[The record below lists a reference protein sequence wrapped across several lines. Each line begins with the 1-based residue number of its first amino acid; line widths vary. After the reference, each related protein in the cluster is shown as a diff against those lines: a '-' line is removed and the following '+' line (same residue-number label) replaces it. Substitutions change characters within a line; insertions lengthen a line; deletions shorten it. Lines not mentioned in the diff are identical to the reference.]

1 MSDFVMGAEARLT
14 DNFSQ
19 TFSNMARATKEF
31 DSGAAATAQAVD
43 SMGLSMS
50 QGTQDAKAFRD
61 TLNTTATDTAAV
73 TASMD
78 QATAGTNK
86 WKAAMQQFNRGT
98 ETIKGL
104 PSTLKQ
110 VAAQKLDG
118 LQNSFIRT
126 RMEAGL
132 LVGGVKTLAKTKV
145 TSLVDN
151 FKEFKATVTEGKSG
165 LAGFASGLK
174 NVGKISL
181 AASYNAIK
189 NITDKTKDF
198 AKTKISNIT
207 NGFKEFKNRVTQ
219 GQSGTGFLLTSL
231 KNVAKVSL
239 TGLHNGLSKIGSLA
253 VSAGSKIASSL
264 GSAITSAT
272 KGLTI
277 GIAAAGTAMAGLTVK
292 ALNLG
297 GELEQNIGGS
307 EAVFKEFAS
316 TMQETGKTAF
326 SKMGLSQSDF
336 LATANKMGALFQGSG
351 FGIKESADIS
361 AKSMQ
366 RAADVASIMGID
378 VGDAMEAVAGA
389 AKGNFTMM
397 DNLGVAMND
406 TAIAAYAA
414 SKGIKKSSQQ
424 MTQQEKV
431 GLAMEMFLE
440 KTSYAAGN
448 YAKENDTLAGSLT
461 TAKAAMSNFLAG
473 SGSVDDLVSSF
484 VNASTI
490 IVDNVTEIVPRLA
503 TGVAEAIGAIM
514 PKVPGIL
521 IGTLP
526 MLLNA
531 ATQMFQSLI
540 TTVQQNKQPLIGLAV
555 TIISSLAT
563 FLLDAIPQILLVGAD
578 ILLGLADGITQQLP
592 QLLSVAGQSIN
603 SFVSGVITRFPML
616 IQTALQLIQ
625 TLVNGLIANLPM
637 IIQSGVQLIVSLVQ
651 GIVGMLPS
659 LVQMAVQLIMSLV
672 QGLIANLPLILNAA
686 VQLIVTLIQGIVGML
701 PMIIQS
707 GIQLI
712 ITLFQGLIA
721 NLPMIIQ
728 AAIQII
734 IALAF
739 GLIQA
744 IPQLVAA
751 IPQLISAI
759 VDTIMNTNW
768 LQVGWDIVKGIGKG
782 LFDGIKSIFKKGGKA
797 GGEEMASGAAEG
809 AESGLTAISEA
820 SAQTANNFT
829 ANLQPDYSAISGYG
843 MEAGNSLSAGLTTG
857 AEGIGT
863 TATQIGTDAML
874 GLSGGFTAAL
884 PDTVATVSDVGLQSV
899 TGLSTGMT
907 DNLGLATTAA
917 TTVTTGVTDTFAD
930 INLRPSGENAMQGFI
945 DGMNAMRSSVMG
957 VAREIADSVKT
968 TINSSL
974 DIHSPSRVLE
984 ESGEFTGEGFANG
997 ILAMIDRVKSAARG
1011 LSDGAVEPFATQAT
1025 SVQAISPS
1033 GVSSVPAGK
1042 RDGLKIAIENIIL
1055 QDVGDKDP
1063 KALVA
1068 EILQLLYDALS
1079 GADEVLSAGEMG
1091 ALL

>member
-14 DNFSQ
+14 DNFSHVFGQMGAATREFMQ
-19 TFSNMARATKEF
+19 TFSSANEVADSFNQEVDGFNQEVDGFKE
-31 DSGAAATAQAVD
+31 
-43 SMGLSMS
+43 
-50 QGTQDAKAFRD
+50 
-61 TLNTTATDTAAV
+61 TLNE
-73 TASMD
+73 
-78 QATAGTNK
+78 AGTVLDSTQIQAQN
-86 WKAAMQQFNRGT
+86 AASGIDEIRESIQQFNRGFQT
-98 ETIKGL
+98 LERL
-104 PSTLKQ
+104 PQILRQ
-110 VAAQKLDG
+110 AAA
-118 LQNSFIRT
+118 T
-126 RMEAGL
+126 RMDALKSSFTATRQQAGQ
-132 LVGGVKTLAKTKV
+132 LVGAIKAFVNTKI
-145 TSLVDN
+145 TTAISG

-207 NGFKEFKNRVTQ
+207 SGFKEFKNRVTQ

-253 VSAGSKIASSL
+253 VSAGSKIASGL
-264 GSAITSAT
+264 GSAVKGIT
-272 KGLTI
+272 KGLSI
-277 GIAAAGTAMAGLTVK
+277 GIAAAGTAMGALTIK

-490 IVDNVTEIVPRLA
+490 IVDKVTEIVPRLA

-578 ILLGLADGITQQLP
+578 IILGLADGIVQQLP
-592 QLLSVAGQSIN
+592 QLLPVAFQSIT
-603 SFVSGVITRFPML
+603 SFVNGITARLPML
-616 IQTALQLIQ
+616 VQTALQLIQ

-637 IIQSGVQLIVSLVQ
+637 VIQSGVQLIVSLVQ

-659 LVQMAVQLIMSLV
+659 LLQMGIQLIRALQETIWSMLPQILQMGIQLLV
-672 QGLIANLPLILNAA
+672 S
-686 VQLIVTLIQGIVGML
+686 LIQGIV
-701 PMIIQS
+701 QS
-707 GIQLI
+707 
-712 ITLFQGLIA
+712 
-721 NLPMIIQ
+721 LPMIIQ
-728 AAIQII
+728 AAIDMVISFIQTIISNLPFIIQSAVQIVV
-734 IALAF
+734 ALAV
-739 GLIQA
+739 GLLQA
-744 IPQLVAA
+744 IPQLIAA
-751 IPQLISAI
+751 VPQLIGAI
-759 VDTIMNTNW
+759 IETIFTTNW

-968 TINSSL
+968 TINGAL
-974 DIHSPSRVLE
+974 DIHSPSRVME
-984 ESGEFTGEGFANG
+984 ESGEFTGKGLVLG
-997 ILAMIDRVKSAARG
+997 INSTLDRVREASQNLSNSTLSAFSG
-1011 LSDGAVEPFATQAT
+1011 
-1025 SVQAISPS
+1025 S
-1033 GVSSVPAGK
+1033 GVGVPNVNPAGAATGK
-1042 RDGLKIAIENIIL
+1042 TVTVSNQFVFNTDVALH
-1055 QDVGDKDP
+1055 DVGDKDP
-1063 KALVA
+1063 QTLA
-1068 EILQLLYDALS
+1068 EQLLTVMYSKLQQ
-1079 GADEVLSAGEMG
+1079 ADQVLSQGEM
-1091 ALL
+1091 AVLL

>member
-19 TFSNMARATKEF
+19 TFSNMTQATREF
-31 DSGAAATAQAVD
+31 DSGAAATTQTIEGLSSSTDAIVGAISELADIMAQAYGITRNAAEGT
-43 SMGLSMS
+43 SALS
-50 QGTQDAKAFRD
+50 DAERE
-61 TLNTTATDTAAV
+61 V
-73 TASMD
+73 TASIRESTGATED
-78 QATAGTNK
+78 LLTPTTEITQTTNLWRRTLQQATGN
-86 WKAAMQQFNRGT
+86 
-98 ETIKGL
+98 L
-104 PSTLKQ
+104 
-110 VAAQKLDG
+110 
-118 LQNSFIRT
+118 
-126 RMEAGL
+126 
-132 LVGGVKTLAKTKV
+132 
-145 TSLVDN
+145 
-151 FKEFKATVTEGKSG
+151 
-165 LAGFASGLK
+165 
-174 NVGKISL
+174 
-181 AASYNAIK
+181 
-189 NITDKTKDF
+189 KDF
-198 AKTKISNIT
+198 AKTKINNIVS
-207 NGFKEFKNRVTQ
+207 GFRDFKNRVTE
-219 GQSGTGFLLTSL
+219 GQTGTRGLFTAL
-231 KNVAKVSL
+231 KNVAKVSFSAV
-239 TGLHNGLSKIGSLA
+239 HSGLSKIGSLA
-253 VSAGSKIASSL
+253 ASAGSKVASGL
-264 GSAITSAT
+264 GSAISGVT
-272 KGLTI
+272 KGLSI
-277 GIAAAGTAMAGLTVK
+277 GIAAAGTAMGALTVK

-307 EAVFKEFAS
+307 EAVFKDFAG

-326 SKMGLSQSDF
+326 SSMGLSQSDF

-351 FGIKESADIS
+351 FGIEASADMS

-414 SKGIKKSSQQ
+414 SKGIKKTSQQ

-490 IVDNVTEIVPRLA
+490 IVDKVTEIVPRLA
-503 TGVAEAIGAIM
+503 TGVAEAISAIM

-526 MLLNA
+526 VLVTA

-540 TTVQQNKQPLIGLAV
+540 TAVQENKQPLIGLAV
-555 TIISSLAT
+555 SVVSSLAT
-563 FLLDAIPQILLVGAD
+563 FLLDAVPQLLLIGAD
-578 ILLGLADGITQQLP
+578 IILGLADGIVQQLP
-592 QLLSVAGQSIN
+592 QLLPVAFQSIT
-603 SFVSGVITRFPML
+603 SFVNGITARLPML
-616 IQTALQLIQ
+616 AQTALQLIQ

-637 IIQSGVQLIVSLVQ
+637 IIQSGIQLLVSLIQ
-651 GIVGMLPS
+651 GIGGMLPS
-659 LVQMAVQLIMSLV
+659 LVQMGIQLIRSLQETIWSMLPQILQMGVQLLV
-672 QGLIANLPLILNAA
+672 S
-686 VQLIVTLIQGIVGML
+686 LIQGIVQSL

-707 GIQLI
+707 AIDMVISFIQTIISNLPLI
-712 ITLFQGLIA
+712 IQSA
-721 NLPMIIQ
+721 V
-728 AAIQII
+728 QIVV
-734 IALAF
+734 ALAV
-739 GLIQA
+739 GLLQA
-744 IPQLVAA
+744 IPQLIAA
-751 IPQLISAI
+751 VPQLIGAI
-759 VDTIMNTNW
+759 IETIFTTNW

-809 AESGLTAISEA
+809 AESGLNAISEA

-968 TINSSL
+968 TINGAL
-974 DIHSPSRVLE
+974 DIHSPSRVME
-984 ESGEFTGEGFANG
+984 ESGEFTGEGFVNG

-1033 GVSSVPAGK
+1033 SIASVPAGK